1 MNEYLL
7 PLFIFGSVV
16 LMLFAVS
23 LTALLMMQRRRQINH
38 ILEKEN
44 LEIAHKNELLT
55 TRLEVQERSM
65 TLISEEIH
73 DNVGQLL
80 TLSRTYLSMLKQ
92 QGNKQTNNNLVDR
105 TFELITSAITE
116 LRHISHGLNGTL
128 ISEIGLVQFLEK
140 DVEHLAAT
148 PGLTC
153 SLNVVGDYYSL
164 SHEQNLL
171 VYRITQE
178 SIQNVLKHAQ
188 ADNLSIILS
197 YQAAMLEVKI
207 TDNGTGFETE
217 GVNYESLGLR
227 NMFIRAKLLN
237 GDLKIVS
244 SLGSGTQILLY
255 IPKV

>member
-7 PLFIFGSVV
+7 PLFIFGSIV
-16 LMLFAVS
+16 LMLFAIS

-92 QGNKQTNNNLVDR
+92 QGNEQTNTNLVNR
-105 TFELITSAITE
+105 TFELVTNAITD
-116 LRHISHGLNGTL
+116 LRHISHGLNGKL
-128 ISEIGLVQFLEK
+128 ISETGLVQFLEK
-140 DVEHLAAT
+140 DVEHIAAT
-148 PGLTC
+148 PGLSC
-153 SLNVVGDYYSL
+153 SLNVEGNYYSL

-188 ADNLSIILS
+188 ADKLGIILT
-197 YQAAMLEVKI
+197 YQEDRLEVKI
-207 TDNGTGFETE
+207 TDNGKGFETE
-217 GVNYESLGLR
+217 GLNYESLGLR
-227 NMFIRAKLLN
+227 NMFLRAKLLN